1 MFFKPLLDATD
12 CLPPRPFTAYLPA
25 YVFIHT
31 TNEGLNLLNWS
42 NSAMK
47 VKLFI
52 DDFEM
57 NGGDDRFMES
67 YIYIYIA
74 KIIIRI
80 YNFFFFFLQISKRN
94 IINIYK
100 S

>member
-25 YVFIHT
+25 YVFIHAA
-31 TNEGLNLLNWS
+31 NEGLNLLNWS

-52 DDFEM
+52 GDFEL
-57 NGGDDRFMES
+57 NGGGDRFVES
-67 YIYIYIA
+67 YIYIA
-74 KIIIRI
+74 MIIIRI
-80 YNFFFFFLQISKRN
+80 YNIFFLF
-94 IINIYK
+94 YK
-100 S
+100 YQKDDKYL

>member
-52 DDFEM
+52 GDFEM
-57 NGGDDRFMES
+57 NGGGDRFMES

-80 YNFFFFFLQISKRN
+80 YNFFFFFYKYQKEIS
-94 IINIYK
+94 
-100 S
+100 